1 MSIRETVS
9 AVWELVAAELQPST
23 HEEMKTGRGFGTQK
37 ERESCQEV
45 ALERSCY
52 RYSGTQLER

>member
-37 ERESCQEV
+37 ERESCQE
-45 ALERSCY
+45 S
-52 RYSGTQLER
+52 SGTLMKLIFSAVSRKK